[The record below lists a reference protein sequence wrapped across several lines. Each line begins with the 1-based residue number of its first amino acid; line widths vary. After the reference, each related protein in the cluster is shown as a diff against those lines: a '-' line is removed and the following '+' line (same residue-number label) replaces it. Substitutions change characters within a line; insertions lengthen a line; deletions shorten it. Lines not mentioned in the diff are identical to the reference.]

1 MPTRRPA
8 CGADRG
14 VREHNEAAALA
25 LRPSVD
31 STIQRD
37 AARPPPKQRG
47 TLGSVSLPGYTE
59 AERNHVVCGVDYAS
73 LMLVDVVAI
82 PPSGS
87 PFFKFVQDNPVCSTN
102 SRDRSPRDRSRLY
115 QQCKQWRV
123 ARRRWLAGRAARS
136 SLRVLQKCRYVS
148 KPGLDWD
155 VVGGRLYSHAVL
167 RIEREIV

>member
-14 VREHNEAAALA
+14 VLEHNEAAALA

-37 AARPPPKQRG
+37 AARPPSKRRG
-47 TLGSVSLPGYTE
+47 TLGSVSLPGNTE

-87 PFFKFVQDNPVCSTN
+87 PFFKFVQGNPVCSTN
-102 SRDRSPRDRSRLY
+102 SRDTFT
-115 QQCKQWRV
+115 
-123 ARRRWLAGRAARS
+123 ARS
-136 SLRVLQKCRYVS
+136 FPPISAVQAVAGCATQMAGGLCIALEPAGFAKKSLL
-148 KPGLDWD
+148 
-155 VVGGRLYSHAVL
+155 
-167 RIEREIV
+167 IEARS